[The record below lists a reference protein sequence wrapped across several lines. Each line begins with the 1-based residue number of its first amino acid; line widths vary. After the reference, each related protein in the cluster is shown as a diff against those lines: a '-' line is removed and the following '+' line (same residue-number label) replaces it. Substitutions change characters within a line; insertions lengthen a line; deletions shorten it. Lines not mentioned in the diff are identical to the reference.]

1 MHLNTL
7 TEFDVHPRLASSAGV
22 SLVLFTAPHCGSCRV
37 WARLLHDLTTPLIQ
51 HAYSVNVQIATAL
64 AREYDVFHLPSLFVF
79 VDGKFHAPLQAHAR
93 PDTVISTLQ
102 QVLNAPAHE
111 EP

>member
-1 MHLNTL
+1 MHLNAL
-7 TEFDVHPRLASSAGV
+7 TEFDFHPRLASSPGV

-51 HAYSVNVQIATAL
+51 HAYSVDVQTATAL
-64 AREYDVFHLPSLFVF
+64 AREYDIFHLPSLFIF
-79 VDGKFHAPLQAHAR
+79 VDGKFHAPLQAQAQ
-93 PDTVISTLQ
+93 PGAVITALQ
-102 QVLNAPAHE
+102 QALNAPAHE